1 MKERITKSQFTFVLS
16 GAGLYQVIYQSDY
29 DRRKHAYW
37 FNVITDMEL
46 IDATKGT
53 DYAKIADLL
62 ALRRAVK
69 RGRRVVSQ
77 H

>member
-1 MKERITKSQFTFVLS
+1 MKDRITKSQFTFILS
-16 GAGLYQVIYQSDY
+16 GSGMYQVIYQSDY
-29 DRRKHAYW
+29 ERRQHAQW

-53 DYAKIADLL
+53 DYPKIADLRE
-62 ALRRAVK
+62 LRRAVK
-69 RGRRVVSQ
+69 RGRRVVNQ